1 VTAALRIA
9 VIASSRYPIRQPF
22 AGGLEAHVWH
32 LSHALA
38 LQGHEVSLFA
48 ADGSDP
54 ALGCD
59 TLTVRELT
67 LSHAASGDISM
78 PAPTFMAEHHA
89 YLSLMLDLAR
99 TGADRFDLVHNHSL
113 HHLPVAMAPML
124 NIPMVTTLHTPPTPW
139 LESALNT
146 TAGEGTRLAAVSRHT
161 AAAWRHLSDDIVVVP
176 NGVDTDRWPLG
187 PGGDYLVWFG
197 RITPEKGTHLAI
209 AAARC
214 AGLPLVIAGPVSDP
228 AYFDE
233 LVRPHLDDDP
243 DVRYAGHL
251 AQDALADLV
260 GHACAALAT
269 PTWDEPYGLV
279 IAESMSCGTPVV
291 AFARGGITELVS
303 EHSGRLVPT
312 DDVAAM
318 AAAIPVAARLPR
330 HRVRRHA
337 IRRCSADAMLRTYL
351 TLYRNMIDE
360 SRNVGDDRLLRA
372 PSRLRTPRQSD
383 EHLRPDAT
391 TGHGIEQQADP
402 RAPSVHRRG
411 RASA

>member
-1 VTAALRIA
+1 MTALRIA
-9 VIASSRYPIRQPF
+9 VIASSRYPIRPPF

-32 LSHALA
+32 LSRALA
-38 LQGHEVSLFA
+38 RQGHEVSLFA

-54 ALGCD
+54 ALSCD
-59 TLTVRELT
+59 TLAVHEVT
-67 LSHAASGDISM
+67 LSRAALNDISM
-78 PAPTFMAEHHA
+78 PAPAFMAEHHA

-124 NIPMVTTLHTPPTPW
+124 SIPMVTTLHTPPTAW
-139 LESALNT
+139 LESALST
-146 TAGEGTRLAAVSRHT
+146 TTGEGTRLAAVSRHT
-161 AAAWRHLSDDIVVVP
+161 AAAWRHLADGIAVVP
-176 NGVDTDRWPLG
+176 NGVDTRQWRLG

-209 AAARC
+209 AAARR
-214 AGLPLVIAGPVSDP
+214 AALPLVLAGPISDP
-228 AYFDE
+228 KYFDE
-233 LVRPHLDDDP
+233 LVRPHVND

-251 AQDALADLV
+251 GQDELAELV
-260 GHACAALAT
+260 GHACAALVT

-279 IAESMSCGTPVV
+279 VAEAMSCGTPVV
-291 AFARGGITELVS
+291 AFARGGIIELVS
-303 EHSGRLVPT
+303 QHSGRLVPA
-312 DDVAAM
+312 DDVAAL
-318 AAAIPVAARLPR
+318 AAAIPEAARLPR

-351 TLYRNMIDE
+351 TLYRNMIDD

-372 PSRLRTPRQSD
+372 PSRLRTSRQGD
-383 EHLRPDAT
+383 EHLRPDAASC
-391 TGHGIEQQADP
+391 HGIEQQARS
-402 RAPSVHRRG
+402 RAPSVHRGG